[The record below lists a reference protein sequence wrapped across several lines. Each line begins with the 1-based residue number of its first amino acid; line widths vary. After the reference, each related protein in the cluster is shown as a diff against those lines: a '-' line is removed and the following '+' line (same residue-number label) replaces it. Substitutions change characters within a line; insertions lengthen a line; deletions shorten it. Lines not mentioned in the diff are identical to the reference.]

1 MSGLAIDKMSDAE
14 IVEEVFEQE
23 SVLRF
28 PSFNS
33 SDAFNIGSA
42 IREKFLSKHLP
53 NPGYDDTTISS
64 AASTASSGRPEPV
77 WANRGIVISIST
89 FTGHTLFAC
98 TVGLESEVTP
108 DNWVWVEGKRNVVRR
123 FNHSSYYMGRKLA
136 AAGKTQQTANL
147 PFPEYATH
155 GGAFP
160 VWLKNAPSSPVAVIV
175 VSGLPQRDDH
185 MIIVETLKEYI
196 PTLLNP
202 TAYMPTSPRT
212 MTSHAPTSSY
222 AATTSYAPTSVA

>member
-1 MSGLAIDKMSDAE
+1 MSLSAQFGSMSDAE
-14 IVEEVFEQE
+14 IVSEVFEQE
-23 SVLRF
+23 QTLRF
-28 PSFNS
+28 PSFNA
-33 SDAFNIGSA
+33 SDAFNIGSL
-42 IREKFLSKHLP
+42 IRAKFLARHLAYP
-53 NPGYDDTTISS
+53 TQEDSTISS
-64 AASTASSGRPEPV
+64 ISSTVSSNEQTPE

-136 AAGKTQQTANL
+136 ANGKTQESANL

-160 VWLKNAPSSPVAVIV
+160 VWLQNAPSSPIAVIV

-196 PTLLNP
+196 PKIQSP
-202 TAYMPTSPRT
+202 TP
-212 MTSHAPTSSY
+212 
-222 AATTSYAPTSVA
+222 SVA

>member
-1 MSGLAIDKMSDAE
+1 MSLSAQFGSMSDAE
-14 IVEEVFEQE
+14 IVAQEQ
-23 SVLRF
+23 SLRF

-33 SDAFNIGSA
+33 NDAFNIGSL
-42 IREKFLSKHLP
+42 IRAKFLARHLP
-53 NPGYDDTTISS
+53 YPTREDSTISS
-64 AASTASSGRPEPV
+64 ISSTVSSNEPAPE

-136 AAGKTQQTANL
+136 AAGKAESANL

-160 VWLKNAPSSPVAVIV
+160 VWLQNAPSSPVAVIV

-185 MIIVETLKEYI
+185 MIIVETLTEYI
-196 PTLLNP
+196 PKIHSP
-202 TAYMPTSPRT
+202 TP
-212 MTSHAPTSSY
+212 
-222 AATTSYAPTSVA
+222 SVV

>member
-1 MSGLAIDKMSDAE
+1 MSMSGHLNALSDAE
-14 IVEEVFEQE
+14 IVTEVFEQE
-23 SVLRF
+23 AALRF
-28 PSFNS
+28 PSFNAN
-33 SDAFNIGSA
+33 DAFNIGSL
-42 IREKFLSKHLP
+42 IRAKFLARHLP
-53 NPGYDDTTISS
+53 YPTRDDATISS
-64 AASTASSGRPEPV
+64 IASTVSSAEQVPE

-98 TVGLESEVTP
+98 TVGAESEVTP

-136 AAGKTQQTANL
+136 AAGKTQESANL

-160 VWLKNAPSSPVAVIV
+160 VWLHNAPSSPVAVIV

-185 MIIVETLKEYI
+185 MIIVETLTEYI
-196 PTLLNP
+196 PKIKSP
-202 TAYMPTSPRT
+202 TP
-212 MTSHAPTSSY
+212 
-222 AATTSYAPTSVA
+222 SVV

>member
-1 MSGLAIDKMSDAE
+1 MSLSAQFGSMSDAE
-14 IVEEVFEQE
+14 IVTQEQT
-23 SVLRF
+23 LRF
-28 PSFNS
+28 PSFNAN
-33 SDAFNIGSA
+33 DAFNIGSL
-42 IREKFLSKHLP
+42 IRAKFLARHLP
-53 NPGYDDTTISS
+53 YPTEEDSTISS
-64 AASTASSGRPEPV
+64 ISSTVLSNETPPE

-136 AAGKTQQTANL
+136 AAGKTQESANL

-160 VWLKNAPSSPVAVIV
+160 IWLQNAPSSPVAVIV

-185 MIIVETLKEYI
+185 MIIVETLTEYI
-196 PTLLNP
+196 PKIHSP
-202 TAYMPTSPRT
+202 TP
-212 MTSHAPTSSY
+212 
-222 AATTSYAPTSVA
+222 SVV